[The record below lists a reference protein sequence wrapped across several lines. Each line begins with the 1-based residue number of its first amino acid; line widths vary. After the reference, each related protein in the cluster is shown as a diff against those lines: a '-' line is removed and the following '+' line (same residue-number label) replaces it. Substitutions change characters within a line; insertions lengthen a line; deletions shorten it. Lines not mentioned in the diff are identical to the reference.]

1 MATPFE
7 IIADNFRKLDAAEV
21 VEVLGWIV
29 QPDIHS
35 PVDWEND
42 ALIDALSP
50 IEKAYSAAFA
60 DIADA
65 LNPTPISRA
74 EREADEAD
82 YRYEEY
88 RDRMM
93 ERAA

>member
-7 IIADNFRKLDAAEV
+7 IIADNFRKLDVAEV

-29 QPDIHS
+29 QPDITS

-42 ALIDALSP
+42 ALIDALAP
-50 IEKAYSAAFA
+50 VEKAYSAAFA
-60 DIADA
+60 DIAEA
-65 LNPTPISRA
+65 LNPTA
-74 EREADEAD
+74 DHADDEAD
-82 YRYEEY
+82 YRYEEM
-88 RDRMM
+88 RDRQM